1 MQQNASDV
9 LHVLQRFENVQQTR
23 KSVAVLLKGFLIQ
36 ARVCSTEPFLECRGL
51 LPSES
56 FAREGIVL
64 PGTQDFFSIPAFLS
78 ALTCSAS
85 AGLWNKD
92 SFLVK
97 YLAVKLEM
105 KGKESWRGGGG
116 Q

>member
-23 KSVAVLLKGFLIQ
+23 KSKCQVAVLLKGFLIQ
-36 ARVCSTEPFLECRGL
+36 ARVCSTEPFLEPRGL

-64 PGTQDFFSIPAFLS
+64 PVTQDFFPIPAFLS

-97 YLAVKLEM
+97 
-105 KGKESWRGGGG
+105 
-116 Q
+116 